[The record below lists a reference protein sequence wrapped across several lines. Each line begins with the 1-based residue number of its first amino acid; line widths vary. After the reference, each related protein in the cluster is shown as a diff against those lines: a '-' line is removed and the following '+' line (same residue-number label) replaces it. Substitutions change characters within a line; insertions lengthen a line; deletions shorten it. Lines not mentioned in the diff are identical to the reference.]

1 MKPAR
6 AILAGWVL
14 CAAAARGEGAGRVSA
29 STVHPGGYEAA
40 LAFDGRGDTRWASAG
55 TRQTPEW
62 LAIDLGA
69 VLPIESIAVL
79 WEAAHAAE
87 FSIEVSDDGKT
98 WREIARKADG
108 KGGRDAFS
116 KLGAQGR
123 HVRVAC
129 HRNGAH
135 GLYSIWEVEFEGPV
149 KQALVAAAAKRAAE
163 GSGPARAAIRAKGVR
178 EIVFAARE
186 NGSDGHWYANF
197 GYYAQ
202 DSNRKCYRQ
211 HGRLVKLD
219 LETGSTTNLVDDPE
233 GSVRDPAVHYDGRTI
248 VFSWRKAGTDSFHLY
263 EIQSDGSGL
272 RQLTDGA
279 GHYDDIEPCWLPDG
293 GIVFVSS
300 RCKRWVNCWLTQ
312 VGILHRC
319 DRDGRNVQVVSANI
333 EHDNTP
339 WVLPDGRI
347 AYMRWEYV
355 DRSQVHYHHL
365 WAMNPDG
372 TGQQILFG
380 NMVPGG
386 VFIDAKPVP
395 GSDRIV
401 LINSPGHGQREH
413 MGHVALLN
421 LKHGPD
427 EMAQM
432 RNLTDA
438 SYRDPYAL
446 DEGTI
451 LAARHRSLMLVTAS
465 GETREAFGLG
475 AAYGPAELHEPRP
488 LVPRPREAVIAPRST
503 PSSPVGEFVLSD
515 VYDGR
520 SMEGVARGE
529 IKTLLVLESLPKPI
543 NYTGGMDPLS
553 YGGTFTLERI
563 VGTVPVEAD
572 GSARFELPAN
582 RAFFFVAQDAA
593 GRSVKRMQ
601 SFTTAMPGE
610 TVGCVG
616 CHEPRTRAP
625 ENYGRRQPLAMA
637 RAPSVPAPV
646 PGVPD
651 VMEFPRDVQPV
662 LDALCVK
669 CHGYEKTD
677 AGGPRAARLIL
688 SGDRGPMFS
697 HSYYMMTVAG
707 LFSDGRNN
715 PKSNYGPR
723 ALGSGASRIL
733 TKIDGS
739 HHGVKATP
747 EQERTLRYWID
758 SGAAYPG
765 TYAALGEG
773 VIGAYAENRPVNTD
787 GDWETTRAGAEVLQR
802 RCVECHKDP
811 ARVLPMSLSDER
823 GLSFWRPDWK
833 DPRLNTSRHIVFNL
847 SRPEKSILLL
857 GPLVASG
864 GGWGLCRNPAT
875 GDPVTVFADTND
887 PDYRKLLAMAETGR
901 ANLEKI
907 GRFDMPG
914 FRPPMPYVRE
924 MKRYGILPADLPE
937 GAPVNPY
944 ETDRRYWESL
954 WYRPPVSPATVSQAV
969 PVL

>member
-6 AILAGWVL
+6 AILAGLVVG
-14 CAAAARGEGAGRVSA
+14 AAMARGEGAGTVTA
-29 STVHPGGYEAA
+29 SSVHPGGYEAA
-40 LAFDGRGDTRWASAG
+40 LAFDGRGDTRWASDGDRRA
-55 TRQTPEW
+55 PEW

-69 VLPIESIAVL
+69 VLPIESLAVR

-87 FSIEVSDDGKT
+87 FSIEVSDDGKA
-98 WREIARKADG
+98 WREVARKADG
-108 KGGRDAFS
+108 KGGRDAFA
-116 KLGAQGR
+116 KLGAKGR
-123 HVRVAC
+123 FVRIAC

-135 GLYSIWEVEFEGPV
+135 GLYSIWEVDFDGPV
-149 KQALVAAAAKRAAE
+149 KQVLAASAAKRAAE
-163 GSGPARAAIRAKGVR
+163 GSGAARDAIRAKGVR
-178 EIVFAARE
+178 EVVFAARE
-186 NGSDGHWYANF
+186 NGQDGHWYANF
-197 GYYAQ
+197 SYYAQ
-202 DSNRKCYRQ
+202 DENRKCYRQ

-219 LETGSTTNLVDDPE
+219 LETGATTNLVDDPE

-319 DRDGRNVQVVSANI
+319 DRDGRDVRVLSANV

-413 MGHVALLN
+413 MGHLALLN
-421 LKHGPD
+421 PKHGPD
-427 EMAQM
+427 DMAQM

-446 DEGTI
+446 DGGTI
-451 LAARHRSLMLVTAS
+451 LAARYRSLMLVSAM
-465 GETREAFGLG
+465 GEAREVFGLG
-475 AAYGPAELHEPRP
+475 PDFGPAELHEPRP
-488 LVPRPREAVIAPRST
+488 LVPHPREVVIAPRSN
-503 PSSPVGEFVLSD
+503 PSSAVGEFVLSD

-520 SMEGVARGE
+520 SMEGVSRGE
-529 IKTLLVLESLPKPI
+529 IKSLLVLESLPKPI

-572 GSARFELPAN
+572 GSARFELPAG

-625 ENYGRRQPLAMA
+625 ENYGQRRQPLAMA
-637 RAPSVPAPV
+637 RAPSVPVPV
-646 PGVPD
+646 PGVAD

-723 ALGSGASRIL
+723 LLGSGASRIL
-733 TKIDGS
+733 GKIDGS

-787 GDWETTRAGAEVLQR
+787 VEWTATKEGAEVLQR

-811 ARVLPMSLSDER
+811 ARVLPMNLSDER
-823 GLSFWRPDWK
+823 GLSFWRPDWN

-857 GPLVASG
+857 APLAASG
-864 GGWGLCRNPAT
+864 GGWGLCRNPST
-875 GDPVTVFADTND
+875 KEPVTLFADTND
-887 PDYRKLLAMAETGR
+887 PDYRKLLAMCEAGR
-901 ANLEKI
+901 AGLEKI

-924 MKRYGILPADLPE
+924 MKRYGVLPADLPE
-937 GAPVNPY
+937 GAAVNPY

-954 WYRPPVSPATVSQAV
+954 WYRPPATVSMHGTDGR
-969 PVL
+969 